1 MTRVPDLW
9 WSPSEGLFHRRPG
22 DHNPTR
28 VLTAAEF
35 PAHERGTWDRLPQD
49 AVQLVAD
56 PGSDYIRVGEMVS
69 TEDGADSY
77 RLALG
82 PQRMYLEPIDFGEP
96 HLIALA
102 RDGWTIKH
110 PVTCRPNLFACRFNR
125 AAKFSGPLG
134 DRLGRFYCTI
144 DDEGFLVLGEEVS

>member
-1 MTRVPDLW
+1 MMGMPDLW
-9 WSPSEGLFHRRPG
+9 WSPSEGLIEREDGLCWLLTKGPLLEDG
-22 DHNPTR
+22 DAP
-28 VLTAAEF
+28 L
-35 PAHERGTWDRLPQD
+35 PAD
-49 AVQLVAD
+49 AVRLCQD
-56 PGSDYIRVGEMVS
+56 MGSDYIRVGEMVS

-125 AAKFSGPLG
+125 AAKFSEPLG
-134 DRLGRFYCTI
+134 DRLGRFHCTI